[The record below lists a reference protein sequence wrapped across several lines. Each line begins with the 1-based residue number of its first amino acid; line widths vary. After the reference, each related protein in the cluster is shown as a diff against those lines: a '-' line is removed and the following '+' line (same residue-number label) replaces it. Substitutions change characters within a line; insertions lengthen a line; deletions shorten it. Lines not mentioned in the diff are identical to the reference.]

1 MREVFFYLPASS
13 VRNLTNEILSF
24 SKNDILISY
33 DNEEP
38 YEAEENFG
46 VLAQLEIDEIALK
59 PFEEV
64 KGKLVYIIA
73 SSAKKVTFR
82 YVEMYDDDSEK
93 QYKLR
98 YRFE

>member
-1 MREVFFYLPASS
+1 MK
-13 VRNLTNEILSF
+13 NLM
-24 SKNDILISY
+24 KRRKISGFWHSC
-33 DNEEP
+33 E
-38 YEAEENFG
+38 
-46 VLAQLEIDEIALK
+46 DEIALK